1 MTVRQISTF
10 LQSKPGHLAR
20 MLELFQDVG
29 VSVRGYSVSDTGDYG
44 IGRFIVDDPD
54 SAIAVLEREGA
65 AHAETEVICL
75 LLEDTPGNLAQVM
88 EVLAACGV
96 NVSYSYSMISTYII
110 IKTNDVDAAKEAL
123 AATSLTLVSQ
133 EDIRRASALRAEGA
147 QA

>member
-20 MLELFQDVG
+20 MLGLFQDAG

-54 SAIAVLEREGA
+54 AAIAVLEREGA
-65 AHAETEVICL
+65 AHAETEV
-75 LLEDTPGNLAQVM
+75 M
-88 EVLAACGV
+88 AACGV

-110 IKTNDVDAAKEAL
+110 IKTSDVDAAKDAL

>member
-20 MLELFQDVG
+20 MLGLFQDVG

-65 AHAETEVICL
+65 AHTETEVICL

>member
-20 MLELFQDVG
+20 MLGLFQDVG

>member
-20 MLELFQDVG
+20 MLGLFQDVG
-29 VSVRGYSVSDTGDYG
+29 GSVRGYSVSDTGDYG

-65 AHAETEVICL
+65 AHTETEVICL

>member
-20 MLELFQDVG
+20 MLGLFQDAG

-54 SAIAVLEREGA
+54 AAIAVLEREGA
-65 AHAETEVICL
+65 AHAETEAICL

-110 IKTNDVDAAKEAL
+110 IKTSDVDAAKDAL

-133 EDIRRASALRAEGA
+133 VDIRRASALRAEGA

>member
-20 MLELFQDVG
+20 MLGLFQDAG

-65 AHAETEVICL
+65 AHTETEVICL

-110 IKTNDVDAAKEAL
+110 IKTSDVDAAKDAL

>member
-1 MTVRQISTF
+1 MTVRQISAF

-20 MLELFQDVG
+20 MLGLFQDVG
-29 VSVRGYSVSDTGDYG
+29 VSVCGYSVSDTGDYG

-54 SAIAVLEREGA
+54 AAIAVLEREGA

>member
-1 MTVRQISTF
+1 M
-10 LQSKPGHLAR
+10 
-20 MLELFQDVG
+20 
-29 VSVRGYSVSDTGDYG
+29 
-44 IGRFIVDDPD
+44 DDPD
-54 SAIAVLEREGA
+54 AAIAVLEREGA

-110 IKTNDVDAAKEAL
+110 IKTSDVDAAKDAL